1 MTSSVRK
8 TSFTT
13 GLGIYQG
20 KVCYEGVIVTY
31 YNQVKT
37 LCRKRK
43 EKYSRNSFSFLFARG
58 SEFLYS
64 WKRVKLQL
72 DLACYDN
79 TMEKPR
85 CDVNRSCGMFSA
97 AYYRVDR
104 VM

>member
-1 MTSSVRK
+1 
-8 TSFTT
+8 
-13 GLGIYQG
+13 
-20 KVCYEGVIVTY
+20 VTC
-31 YNQVKT
+31 YNQVKSRG
-37 LCRKRK
+37 RKRK

-72 DLACYDN
+72 DLVWYDN

-85 CDVNRSCGMFSA
+85 CDVNRSCGMFSS
-97 AYYRVDR
+97 AYYRVAR